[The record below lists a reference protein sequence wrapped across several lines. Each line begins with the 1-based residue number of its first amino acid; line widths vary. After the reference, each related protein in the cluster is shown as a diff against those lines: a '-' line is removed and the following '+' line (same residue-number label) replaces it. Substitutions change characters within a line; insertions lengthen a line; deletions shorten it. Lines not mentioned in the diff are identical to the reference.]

1 MLKSIP
7 AIITPELLYSLAAM
21 GHGDQLAI
29 VDRNYPALARNPR
42 VHALSGVGTTQAA
55 AAICELF
62 PIDDFGQPA
71 AYRMTPDDDPYAEFE
86 AHREFAE
93 VLHRAEA
100 RPIDVRALQRTPF
113 YTLAAT
119 AYAIVQT
126 SEPRPFACFVLT
138 KGVIRSTDPR
148 ITVQ

>member
-55 AAICELF
+55 AAICALF
-62 PIDDFGQPA
+62 PIDDFEQPA
-71 AYRMTPDDDPYAEFE
+71 AYRMTPDGDSSSMFE
-86 AHREFAE
+86 VHREFAE
-93 VLHRAEA
+93 VLRRAEA
-100 RPIDVRALQRTPF
+100 RPIDVRAVQRTPF
-113 YTLAAT
+113 YALAAT
-119 AYAIVQT
+119 AYAVVQT

-138 KGVIRSTDPR
+138 KGVVRSAGPGS
-148 ITVQ
+148 TVQ